1 MIKEAMSERW
11 TKRTQ
16 VCLRILRILKCKYRA
31 VKNPHLSS
39 LGKVWVV
46 PSIFA
51 HHYLNF
57 SLILEGGRKICYN
70 CMKSL
75 SRSPTSDFPSPIMK
89 LLEKFLLHWGSLSQQ
104 SDSQI

>member
-16 VCLRILRILKCKYRA
+16 VRLRILRILKYKYMA
-31 VKNPHLSS
+31 MKNPHLSS

-46 PSIFA
+46 PSTFA

-57 SLILEGGRKICYN
+57 SLIL
-70 CMKSL
+70 
-75 SRSPTSDFPSPIMK
+75 
-89 LLEKFLLHWGSLSQQ
+89 
-104 SDSQI
+104 